1 MIERQQR
8 VSRRQFLTTL
18 GVLAAG
24 TVALAACGASA
35 TPTVAPAATTAP
47 AASAAPAT
55 TAPTAPATVASS
67 APSAAIST
75 ATRAASSAPS
85 TAVSTATPA
94 AVSTATRASTA
105 TAATPVGTRT
115 TATAS
120 AAAGD
125 EGDFPN
131 GNYGGSK
138 FYSAAVDQKVEI
150 STIVG
155 ALRWDK
161 AQYTA
166 KAGDVTFVTK
176 NLGPA
181 PHQLGIEG
189 NGIKYESANL
199 NANTTTNLTIK
210 GLKAGEYDV
219 VCNVGNHKAMGM
231 VAKLLVS

>member
-1 MIERQQR
+1 MTGRQQSI
-8 VSRRQFLTTL
+8 SRRQFLTTL

-24 TVALAACGASA
+24 TAALAACGTAA
-35 TPTVAPAATTAP
+35 TPTAAPVATTAPVASTAPAATATTAP
-47 AASAAPAT
+47 AAA
-55 TAPTAPATVASS
+55 ASS
-67 APSAAIST
+67 APSAA
-75 ATRAASSAPS
+75 ASSAPATAAS
-85 TAVSTATPA
+85 TAPTA

-105 TAATPVGTRT
+105 TAAAPGTRT

-120 AAAGD
+120 AAAAG
-125 EGDFPN
+125 EGDVPN

-138 FYSAAVDQKVEI
+138 YFSVVVDQKVEI
-150 STIVG
+150 SSVAG

-176 NLGPA
+176 NQGPM

-199 NANTTTNLTIK
+199 APNTTTNLTIK

-219 VCNVGNHKAMGM
+219 VCNVGNHKAQGM
-231 VAKLLVS
+231 VAKLMVS

>member
-1 MIERQQR
+1 MTERQQR

-24 TVALAACGASA
+24 TAALAACGTAA
-35 TPTVAPAATTAP
+35 TPTVAPVATTAP
-47 AASAAPAT
+47 AASTAPAATAT
-55 TAPTAPATVASS
+55 TATTASAAASS
-67 APSAAIST
+67 APSAA
-75 ATRAASSAPS
+75 ASSAPATGAS
-85 TAVSTATPA
+85 TVPTA
-94 AVSTATRASTA
+94 AVSTATRTGSA
-105 TAATPVGTRT
+105 TAAATGTRT

-120 AAAGD
+120 AAAAAG
-125 EGDFPN
+125 EGDVPN

-138 FYSAAVDQKVEI
+138 YFSTVVDQKVEI
-150 STIVG
+150 SSVAG

-176 NLGPA
+176 NQGPM

-199 NANTTTNLTIK
+199 APNTTTNLTIK
-210 GLKAGEYDV
+210 SLKAGEYDV
-219 VCNVGNHKAMGM
+219 VCNVGNHKAQGM
-231 VAKLLVS
+231 VAKLMVS